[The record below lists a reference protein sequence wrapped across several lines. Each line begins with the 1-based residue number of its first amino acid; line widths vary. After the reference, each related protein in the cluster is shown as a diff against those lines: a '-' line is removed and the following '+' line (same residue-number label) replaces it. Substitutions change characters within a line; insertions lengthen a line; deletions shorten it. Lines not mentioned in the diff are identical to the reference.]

1 MTGGETMTTLIRRW
15 DPFREMAELRATMDR
30 LLNETRNL
38 PVASEDVIWMLPL
51 DVSETEDAFIV
62 KASIPGVNPDDIDI
76 SLTDNVLTIK
86 AEVKAEEE
94 IENAQYH
101 LRERRFG
108 VYSRAITL
116 PTAVDADRVDAVY
129 KDGVLTLTIPKAEEA
144 KPHKIAV
151 HSNGHK
157 MIEGESS
164 PVA

>member
-1 MTGGETMTTLIRRW
+1 MTLVRRW

-38 PVASEDVIWMLPL
+38 PLASEDTVRTLPL

-86 AEVKAEEE
+86 TEIKADEE
-94 IENAQYH
+94 IENARYH
-101 LRERRFG
+101 LRERRYG

-116 PTAVDADRVDAVY
+116 PAAIDADKVEAVY
-129 KDGVLTLTIPKAEEA
+129 ENGVLILTIPKAEEV
-144 KPHKIAV
+144 KPHKIEV
-151 HSNGHK
+151 HTHK
-157 MIEGESS
+157 MIAGESS
-164 PVA
+164 KVD